1 MKATDGVKMS
11 PKPKIL
17 IVDDDRLNVKLLA
30 ASLPMDQYET
40 LRAYN
45 GEEALEKIAKE
56 SPDIVLLDIMM
67 TGMDGFEVCRRL
79 KDINI
84 PETSKLWS

>member
-1 MKATDGVKMS
+1 MRPTDGIKMT

-17 IVDDDRLNVKLLA
+17 IVDDDPLNVKLLA
-30 ASLPMDQYET
+30 AKLPMDQYET
-40 LRAYN
+40 FRAYN

-67 TGMDGFEVCRRL
+67 PGMDGY
-79 KDINI
+79 
-84 PETSKLWS
+84 